1 MRRVAA
7 PPILEQG
14 LLLHQLPLLLD
25 LEGSTKCAARTGLSD
40 TGLSV
45 DSVDPILANIA
56 VAPHEPQLYQLF
68 VRQAHQI
75 NDLQH
80 ILGARL
86 LVLLLPL
93 GLAASGSL
101 LIELAEIQVRLL
113 TGSGG
118 IYLESGR
125 IPGS

>member
-7 PPILEQG
+7 PPIFEQG

-25 LEGSTKCAARTGLSD
+25 LLEGSTKCAAR

-93 GLAASGSL
+93 GDAASGSL
-101 LIELAEIQVRLL
+101 LIALAEIQVRLL

-125 IPGS
+125 LPGS